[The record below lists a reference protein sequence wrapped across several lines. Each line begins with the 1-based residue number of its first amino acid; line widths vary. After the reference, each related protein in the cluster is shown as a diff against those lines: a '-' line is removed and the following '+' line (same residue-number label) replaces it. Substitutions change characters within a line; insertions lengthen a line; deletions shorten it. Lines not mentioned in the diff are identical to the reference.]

1 MIAPVRPLLPVA
13 SWLLVLGAS
22 LLGAAATGCEEPPIV
37 DPGLPPPDGGTLT
50 PETSTSV
57 KRTSLPRPTTSA
69 SASTS
74 PSASVAPSASVDVP
88 RGPVKWA
95 DYPGPFDKVTLKG
108 GETVWCVLPVSVGW
122 GTLEYSIRK
131 VERID
136 TTWIVVKKGTDEF
149 LLPPAFV
156 QVAAAPTSLAKGDP
170 VLVGAHETG
179 LYGRVLDVGDKVK
192 VRFRF
197 GSSVEE
203 AEVDKTNVVKLDGK
217 LAFGAPVLVQEEPED
232 KKQRPAV
239 RFASF
244 VSTSP
249 TSTWVVLGGGKPE
262 AITPSWVRPMNV
274 AGPRKVGDKV
284 WLVRQDDVAA
294 GTVQEVLD
302 DDLRYKIKL
311 DGGGETTSTYEAVT
325 SAIPGTRAN

>member
-1 MIAPVRPLLPVA
+1 MIPPVRPPISA
-13 SWLLVLGAS
+13 SWLLVAS
-22 LLGAAATGCEEPPIV
+22 ATLLGVATTGCEEPPII
-37 DPGLPPPDGGTLT
+37 DPGAPQDSGVVVAPQ
-50 PETSTSV
+50 TSTSV
-57 KRTSLPRPTTSA
+57 KRTSLPPPSASASA

-74 PSASVAPSASVDVP
+74 AAPATSVDAP

-108 GETVWCVLPVSVGW
+108 DETVWCVLPVSVGW

-131 VERID
+131 VERVD

-197 GSSVEE
+197 GSSVED
-203 AEVDKTNVVKLDGK
+203 AEVDKASVVKLDGK

-232 KKQRPAV
+232 KKKTPAV

-244 VSTSP
+244 VSTSA

-262 AITPSWVRPMNV
+262 PVTPSWVHAMNV

-284 WLVRQDDVAA
+284 WLVRQDDVAP
-294 GTVQEVLD
+294 GTIQEVLD

-311 DGGGETTSTYEAVT
+311 DSGTEATSTYEAVT
-325 SAIPGTRAN
+325 SAVPGTRAN